1 MHPRSHADL
10 GLWNDRHEAGTQPLD
25 RIRCLTPGWPAT
37 TKERVAR
44 RVTLAYPSRSME
56 TARARCSL
64 CATFAF
70 SFGFAFR
77 R

>member
-1 MHPRSHADL
+1 MWLSP
-10 GLWNDRHEAGTQPLD
+10 
-25 RIRCLTPGWPAT
+25 

-44 RVTLAYPSRSME
+44 RATLAYPSRSME
-56 TARARCSL
+56 TARACRSL